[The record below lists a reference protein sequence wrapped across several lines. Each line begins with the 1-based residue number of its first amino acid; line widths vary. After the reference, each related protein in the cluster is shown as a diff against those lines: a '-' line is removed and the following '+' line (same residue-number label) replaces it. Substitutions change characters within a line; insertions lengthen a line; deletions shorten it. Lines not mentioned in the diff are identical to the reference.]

1 MTSRGKGAAMMLV
14 AMISLPW
21 RVFAS
26 ADPFGPIPSPHDS
39 RNVSFIYDPAKIY
52 TLLAQAGQL
61 LHVELAADEKIVTI
75 QMSDTVRWT
84 ASRVENPAIAPRVF
98 FKPTQ
103 VGIATSASVVTTA
116 GRRYELLLQSVP
128 EGSYRYQRVSWTYPE
143 VAAREELA
151 KATQLEA
158 EAQERRRMDSLEV
171 SPPLSLDSLHWD
183 YEIEGNA
190 TFRPE
195 AVFDDGR
202 FLYLRL
208 SSTAQEWPAVF
219 LLDGKNA
226 LVVDFVRHGSFLVI
240 QRLASNLLLK
250 LDERE
255 VRIKRRDATQASS
268 WLPWRR

>member
-1 MTSRGKGAAMMLV
+1 MTSRGKGAAMMLG
-14 AMISLPW
+14 ALIALPSG
-21 RVFAS
+21 VHAT

-39 RNVSFIYDPAKIY
+39 RNVSFVYDPGKIY

-84 ASRVENPAIAPRVF
+84 ASRVENPAIAPRIF

-116 GRRYELLLQSVP
+116 GRRYELLLESVP
-128 EGSYRYQRVSWTYPE
+128 EGSYRYPRVSWTYPE
-143 VAAREELA
+143 VVAREELA
-151 KATQLEA
+151 KAAQLEA
-158 EAQERRRMDSLEV
+158 DAQERHRLESLEV

-183 YEIEGNA
+183 YEVEGNA
-190 TFRPE
+190 AFRPE

-219 LLDGKNA
+219 LVEGKNA

-240 QRLASNLLLK
+240 QRLAANLLLK

-255 VRIKRRDATQASS
+255 VRIRRRETTQASS
-268 WLPWRR
+268 WLPWRK